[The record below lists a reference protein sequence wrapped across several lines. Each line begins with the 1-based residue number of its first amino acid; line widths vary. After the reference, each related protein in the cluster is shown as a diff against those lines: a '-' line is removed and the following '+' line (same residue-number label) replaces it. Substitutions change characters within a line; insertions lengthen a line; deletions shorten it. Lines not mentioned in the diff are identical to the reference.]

1 METLDD
7 LFNRILT
14 NGPSPGTLLLVLSKI
29 KEGGNP
35 ARVIQECL
43 KALNIY
49 PNDIPIR
56 QLLAESYFEAGLL
69 SQAEGELEKV
79 ATRMDDLIP
88 IYKLRAE
95 IYRRQRREEEAMDA
109 LKLYLAHRPE
119 DEDALHLLDI
129 LKPLEIAPITEPEA
143 TIEEV
148 APTVEEVEEREAE
161 SFEEEAPPEI
171 ATLTLAEIY
180 FDQGQIQEA
189 IDIYEK
195 VVAQNPENNH
205 SKQRLDELK
214 DMMAAGETIE
224 DKGLDRIRQK
234 KEKMIAILEAW
245 LANIQEKAKTP
256 MTVT

>member
-43 KALNIY
+43 KALNIC

-88 IYKLRAE
+88 IYKLQAE

-109 LKLYLAHRPE
+109 LRLYLAHRPE
-119 DEDALHLLDI
+119 DEDALHLLDT
-129 LKPLEIAPITEPEA
+129 LKPPEIAPITEPEA

-161 SFEEEAPPEI
+161 SLEEEAPPEI